1 MISFVSLSLV
11 HVIQSVQQWGKEPV
25 VVIKERGVNT
35 NKADKKAEEANDTKS
50 AKVRKKRKSRKEAN
64 ADRELIK
71 KLKEDE
77 KAVVARTNRQQN
89 DLELLNTGIRFIN

>member
-1 MISFVSLSLV
+1 M
-11 HVIQSVQQWGKEPV
+11 QQWGKEPV

-35 NKADKKAEEANDTKS
+35 TKAGKNTEEANDTKS
-50 AKVRKKRKSRKEAN
+50 TKVSKKRKSRKEAK

-77 KAVVARTNRQQN
+77 KAAVARTDRQQT

>member
-1 MISFVSLSLV
+1 M
-11 HVIQSVQQWGKEPV
+11 QQWGKEPV

-35 NKADKKAEEANDTKS
+35 TKAGKNTEEANDTKS
-50 AKVRKKRKSRKEAN
+50 TKVSKKRKSRKEAK

-77 KAVVARTNRQQN
+77 KAAVDAPIASRLT
-89 DLELLNTGIRFIN
+89 